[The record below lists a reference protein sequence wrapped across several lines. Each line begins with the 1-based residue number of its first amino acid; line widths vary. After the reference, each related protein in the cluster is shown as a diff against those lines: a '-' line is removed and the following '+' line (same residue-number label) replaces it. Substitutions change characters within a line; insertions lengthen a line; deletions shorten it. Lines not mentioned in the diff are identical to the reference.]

1 LGADIV
7 AGEVERFPDG
17 ELRPYMPGVRGGDVF
32 LVQPT
37 GPPVNDNLVE
47 LLLSLDAC
55 RRAGA
60 GRVTAVVPYFGYARQ
75 DRRNLEGQAI
85 GARVVAAAIASAGA
99 NRLMVIDP
107 HTIVLEAM
115 FAIPVETL
123 TAVSAIADALLPAVT
138 PDTVVV
144 APDLGAVK
152 LAEHYA
158 SLLGLSVV
166 IVRKTRLTGTTVR
179 AEELVGQVAGR
190 PAIVV
195 DDMINT
201 GATIEA
207 AVRLLLDNGARPDV
221 VVAATHGLF
230 VGEAVERLAKLPL
243 RRLVITDTLGGVESH
258 ALPVQVASIAPLLA
272 VAIGRLHDDDPVN
285 ELLGGA

>member
-1 LGADIV
+1 LGADTLV
-7 AGEVERFPDG
+7 GEVERFPDG
-17 ELRPYMPGVRGGDVF
+17 ELRPIMLGVRGDDVF
-32 LVQPT
+32 VVQPT
-37 GPPVNDNLVE
+37 GPPVNDHLVE
-47 LLLSLDAC
+47 LLLLIDAC

-75 DRRNLEGQAI
+75 DRRNRDGQAI

-99 NRLMVIDP
+99 DRLVVIDP
-107 HTIVLEAM
+107 HTVVLEAM

-123 TAVSAIADALLPAVT
+123 TAVSAIADTLLPAVT
-138 PDTVVV
+138 PDAVVV

-152 LAEHYA
+152 LAERYA

-166 IVRKTRLTGTTVR
+166 IVRKTRMNGTTVR
-179 AEELVGQVAGR
+179 AEELVGQVDGR

-195 DDMINT
+195 DDMISS

-243 RRLVITDTLGGVESH
+243 RRLVVTDSLSGVESH
-258 ALPVQVASIAPLLA
+258 ALPVEVTSIAPLLA
-272 VAIGRLHDDDPVN
+272 TAIGRLHGDEPVG

>member
-1 LGADIV
+1 LGADTLV
-7 AGEVERFPDG
+7 GEVERFPDG
-17 ELRPYMPGVRGGDVF
+17 ELRPIMLGVRGDDVF
-32 LVQPT
+32 VVQPT
-37 GPPVNDNLVE
+37 GPPVNDHLVE
-47 LLLSLDAC
+47 LLLLIDAC

-75 DRRNLEGQAI
+75 DRRNRDGQAI
-85 GARVVAAAIASAGA
+85 GARVVAATIASAGA
-99 NRLMVIDP
+99 DRLVVIDP
-107 HTIVLEAM
+107 HTVVLEAM

-123 TAVSAIADALLPAVT
+123 TAVSAIANTLLPAVT
-138 PDTVVV
+138 PDAVVV

-152 LAEHYA
+152 LAERYA

-166 IVRKTRLTGTTVR
+166 IVRKTRMSGTTVR
-179 AEELVGQVAGR
+179 AEELVGQVDGR

-195 DDMINT
+195 DDMISS

-243 RRLVITDTLGGVESH
+243 RRLVVTDSLSGVESH
-258 ALPVQVASIAPLLA
+258 ALPVEETSIAPLLA
-272 VAIGRLHDDDPVN
+272 TAIGRLHGDEPVG

>member
-1 LGADIV
+1 LGADTLV
-7 AGEVERFPDG
+7 GEVERFPDG
-17 ELRPYMPGVRGGDVF
+17 ELRPIMLGVRGDDVF
-32 LVQPT
+32 VVQPT
-37 GPPVNDNLVE
+37 GPPVNDHLVE
-47 LLLSLDAC
+47 LLLLIDAC

-75 DRRNLEGQAI
+75 DRRNRDGQAI
-85 GARVVAAAIASAGA
+85 GARVVAAPIASAGA
-99 NRLMVIDP
+99 DRLVVIAP
-107 HTIVLEAM
+107 HTVVLEAM

-123 TAVSAIADALLPAVT
+123 TAVSAIANTLLPAVT
-138 PDTVVV
+138 PDAVVV

-152 LAEHYA
+152 LAERYA

-166 IVRKTRLTGTTVR
+166 IVRKTRMSGTTVR
-179 AEELVGQVAGR
+179 AEELVGQVDGR

-195 DDMINT
+195 DDMISS

-243 RRLVITDTLGGVESH
+243 RRLVVTDSLSGVESH
-258 ALPVQVASIAPLLA
+258 ALPVEVTSIAPLLA
-272 VAIGRLHDDDPVN
+272 TAIGRLHGDEPVG